1 MTNAVSSRAI
11 DAGSQEWSAPGT
23 CRHRAPGTAATIASA
38 EPNSSGNVSSPSMD
52 ELAARS
58 QVSKQTVYKH
68 FGSKEALFV
77 ELVTAMTDAA
87 GDRVHDTVPDPDSAD
102 DVVAFLEGYGDRQ
115 LEIVMSP
122 RLLQLRRL
130 VIGEV
135 ARFPDLAEALYERG
149 PKRAIASLAA
159 VFGRLAERGL
169 LTLDDPLAAAT
180 QFNWLVM
187 GEPVNR
193 AMLLG
198 DGAIPGPAERRRHVA
213 GAVRVFLAAYR

>member
-1 MTNAVSSRAI
+1 MVEQAAESPA
-11 DAGSQEWSAPGT
+11 
-23 CRHRAPGTAATIASA
+23 TAAEPVGRTARKHRDILVAA
-38 EPNSSGNVSSPSMD
+38 EEMFLAGGYLGTNMD

-87 GDRVHDTVPDPDSAD
+87 GDRVHDTVPDPESAD
-102 DVVAFLEGYGDRQ
+102 DVVAFLEGYADRQ
-115 LEIVMSP
+115 LEIVMTP

-135 ARFPDLAEALYERG
+135 ARFPDLAAALYERG
-149 PKRAIASLAA
+149 PKRAISSLAG
-159 VFGRLAERGL
+159 VFERLDRRGL
-169 LTLDDPLAAAT
+169 LTVRDPLVAAT

-198 DGAIPGPAERRRHVA
+198 DGAIPGRAERRRHVA
-213 GAVRVFLAAYR
+213 GAVQVFLAAYR